1 MPFFVAAHLIPVNF
15 MCSVLIVVTQNGDLF
30 PVDTEV
36 AQSVRTMKPANGLT
50 DNRPSYCLSFILWL
64 LLHCLMN

>member
-15 MCSVLIVVTQNGDLF
+15 MCSVLIVVMRNGDFF
-30 PVDTEV
+30 PVDTVV
-36 AQSVRTMKPANGLT
+36 AQSARTIKPANELI

-64 LLHCLMN
+64 L